1 MIQIKSLQEIEKV
14 RAACQIV
21 ARTLKDI
28 EKHIKEGISTA
39 ELDGIAEEMI
49 LKYGGIPAFKGYRG
63 YKHATCVSINEEV
76 VHGIPGKKQLKV
88 GDVVGVD
95 VGVIKD
101 GYYGDAAYTFC
112 VGEPSKKVAKLLR
125 CAKECLEKA
134 LIQARAGKHVGDI
147 SAAIEAHAEKGGF
160 SVVKDLFGH
169 GVGKELHED
178 PLIPNFGKAGEGPR
192 LKCGMT
198 LAIEPMLNIGGS
210 EIETLSDG
218 WTVVTKDRS
227 LSVHFEH
234 TILIKDKESEI
245 LTCLPKM

>member
-1 MIQIKSLQEIEKV
+1 MIQIKSPEEIEKV
-14 RAACQIV
+14 RSACRIV
-21 ARTLKDI
+21 GQVLKDI
-28 EKHIKEGISTA
+28 DRYVKEGTSTA
-39 ELDGIAEEMI
+39 ELDRLGEELI
-49 LKYGGIPAFKGYRG
+49 IKYGGIPAFKGYRG
-63 YKHATCVSINEEV
+63 YKYATCISVNEEV
-76 VHGIPGKKQLKV
+76 VHGIPGKKRLKV

-95 VGVIKD
+95 VGAIKN

-112 VGEPSKKVAKLLR
+112 VGEPSKKVAKLLKYG
-125 CAKECLEKA
+125 KECLEKA
-134 LIQARAGKHVGDI
+134 LMQARAGKHVGDI
-147 SAAIEAHAEKGGF
+147 SAAIEAHAKRGGF

-169 GVGKELHED
+169 GIGKELHED
-178 PLIPNFGKAGEGPR
+178 PLIPNFGKVGEGPK
-192 LKCGMT
+192 LKWGMT
-198 LAIEPMLNIGGS
+198 LAIEPMLNVGGS